1 MSENIK
7 EYEGLKLGQKILTK
21 RIPDGKLGFG
31 EIRTFHV
38 KDDPSES
45 CISFACQMCGQFR
58 LAYIKDII
66 TSPTAAQ
73 KRKVDNAL
81 QKLYQPGHRR
91 RKKK

>member
-1 MSENIK
+1 MNENIK
-7 EYEGLKLGQKILTK
+7 EYEGLKLGQEILTK
-21 RIPDGKLGFG
+21 RIPDDKLGFG

-38 KDDPSES
+38 KDDPIES

-66 TSPTAAQ
+66 TSPTVAQ

-81 QKLYQPGHRR
+81 QRLYRPQR
-91 RKKK
+91 RKKKR